1 MDADEYAA
9 IHGLNGNGRCS
20 GDCHIADQTRFS
32 AWASWQMIP
41 PDVRRRGQ
49 FIELTNRAGGVVAV
63 VGPFHGRSWERLVLL
78 VQRVAEQM
86 GAENWQI
93 IQ

>member
-20 GDCHIADQTRFS
+20 GDCHIAEQTRFS

-49 FIELTNRAGGVVAV
+49 FIELTNSIGGIVAV
-63 VGPFHGRSWERLVLL
+63 VGPFSADSRDRLILL
-78 VQRVAEQM
+78 VQHVAEQM
-86 GAENWQI
+86 GAANWEI
-93 IQ
+93 VP